1 METPMFKRDARPQL
15 KTPRELLAM
24 TETEVR
30 ALSDAELDALVEHF
44 RRGHI
49 VQKERLYHGC
59 IDGRC
64 RRMRTCTSGTRS
76 CLCANVPPMSKRDL
90 ERATG
95 SRRRKPPRMRF

>member
-1 METPMFKRDARPQL
+1 MFNRDAAPKL

-24 TETEVR
+24 SEAEIQ
-30 ALSDAELDALVEHF
+30 ALSDAEIEALSEHF
-44 RRGHI
+44 RRDH
-49 VQKERLYHGC
+49 VVRTERLYHGC

-64 RRMRTCTSGTRS
+64 RRARTCTSGARS